1 MTAFG
6 MTALPLATFLTP
18 AFWMDGTMAA
28 LFTTP
33 MQVVGLMRM
42 GLLLPLALS
51 VAVVY
56 KATKLDDLRP
66 LVPAALALWVTIV
79 VAMYAVVV
87 SLWGWD
93 NLLA

>member
-1 MTAFG
+1 
-6 MTALPLATFLTP
+6 MTALPLATILTH
-18 AFWMDGTMAA
+18 AFWMNDTMAA

-33 MQVVGLMRM
+33 MHVVGLMRM

-56 KATKLDDLRP
+56 KTTKLENLRL

-79 VAMYAVVV
+79 VAMYAVGV
-87 SLWGWD
+87 SLWGLY
-93 NLLA
+93 NLLV